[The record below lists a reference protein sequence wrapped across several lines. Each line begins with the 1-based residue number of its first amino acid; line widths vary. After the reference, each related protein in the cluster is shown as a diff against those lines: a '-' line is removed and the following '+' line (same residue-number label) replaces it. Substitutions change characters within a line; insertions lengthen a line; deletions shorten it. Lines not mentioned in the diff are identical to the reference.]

1 MSEILQKNVLC
12 NGAKLPKG
20 VVAEAEP
27 LRLDY
32 RQGQNQNIKIELLRF
47 IRSGSV
53 YHLSD
58 RMLDLLEIA
67 AYVYCA
73 DRSFSRGP
81 KEAVE
86 YQHWSRSFHFHVKVR
101 DFEFWKQSH
110 ITRLLNEV
118 LSFLSGDREFIF
130 TFQPG
135 HQTPP
140 ADLFD
145 NQGFTIPASANTSV
159 LLFSGGLDSLAGI
172 GELLANSNDN
182 LCLVSH
188 RSGQPGT
195 ARTQDQLFNALTTTF
210 PNRLQHYKFRCG
222 LTGVRPPEETQR
234 TRMFLYSSIAAAL
247 CSALSQRKLFIF
259 ENGITS
265 LNFSRR
271 QDLMNGR
278 ATRTTHPKFIHL
290 LGQLYSDISGQKL
303 TIETPFFWKTKA
315 DVLEIIGKSKNKNL
329 ISSAVSCSKTFLK
342 LEQASHCGGCS
353 QCIDR
358 RMAAYAAGLDEIDEA
373 GIYAFDFINQTIA
386 DGEVRTTLLDYIR
399 QARDFA
405 EWNPD
410 HFCRELLNEL
420 AGIVDFIGI
429 QNEEDA
435 YSKIWELCKRHGTQ
449 TMEALGR
456 IRNKHD
462 RLARKIPDGSL
473 LKLIADREYLK
484 APVARLVENI
494 CSKIGKAVPIA
505 FQKNH
510 PKDEPDLNDKISAIL
525 NAEKNDFEREHPAIR
540 FGLATVIP
548 DHSWHEQNLLI
559 ETKFLRNSTTPSKAS
574 EGIAADL
581 IKYPSAVHILFLV
594 YDPNRAIPNDEKFR
608 AEFEK
613 KRPCTIFIIR

>member
-1 MSEILQKNVLC
+1 MRAILPKNILC
-12 NGAKLPKG
+12 NGAKLPDGLATKPM
-20 VVAEAEP
+20 P

-32 RQGQNQNIKIELLRF
+32 RDGQNQNIRIGLPNFVR
-47 IRSGSV
+47 SV
-53 YHLSD
+53 YHLPD
-58 RMLDLLEIA
+58 RILDLLEIA

-73 DRSFSRGP
+73 DRSVSRGP

-86 YQHWSRSFHFHVKVR
+86 YQSWSRSFHFYIRVR
-101 DFEFWKQSH
+101 DFEFWKQSEVA
-110 ITRLLNEV
+110 RLLNEA

-135 HQTPP
+135 HQTPR

-145 NQGFTIPASANTSV
+145 CQEFALPASANTGV

-172 GELLANSNDN
+172 TELLENTSDN
-182 LCLVSH
+182 LCLISH

-195 ARTQDQLFNALTTTF
+195 ARTQDRLIQALTATF
-210 PNRLQHYKFRCG
+210 PNRLQHYKFSCG

-234 TRMFLYSSIAAAL
+234 TRIFLYSSIAMSLCAAF
-247 CSALSQRKLFIF
+247 SQYKVLIY

-265 LNFSRR
+265 LNFARR
-271 QDLMNGR
+271 QDLLNGR
-278 ATRTTHPKFIHL
+278 ATRTTHPKTIHL
-290 LGQLYSDISGQKL
+290 LEKLYSEIAGRKL

-315 DVLEIIGKSKNKNL
+315 DVFDCLGKSNSSNL
-329 ISSAVSCSKTFLK
+329 ISSTVSCSKTFLK

-358 RMAAYAAGLDEIDEA
+358 RMAAYAAGLAEIDEA
-373 GIYAFDFINQTIA
+373 GIYAFDFINQAIT

-405 EWNPD
+405 EWNLD
-410 HFCRELLNEL
+410 CFCQELLSEL
-420 AGIVDFIGI
+420 AGIVDFVDA
-429 QNEEDA
+429 QSEEDA

-462 RLARKIPDGSL
+462 RLVRKITEGSL
-473 LKLIADREYLK
+473 LKLMADREYLK

-494 CSKIGKAVPIA
+494 CTKMGKAIPIA
-505 FQKNH
+505 FQTNH
-510 PKDEPDLNDKISAIL
+510 PKDERDLNDKISAIL
-525 NAEKNDFEREHPAIR
+525 NAERYDFEREHPAIG

-548 DHSWHEQNLLI
+548 DHFWHEQNLLI

-581 IKYPSAVHILFLV
+581 MKYPSEVHVLFLV
-594 YDPNRAIPNDEKFR
+594 YDPHRTIPNDEKFR
-608 AEFEK
+608 SEFER
-613 KRPCTIFIIR
+613 KRPCTVFIIR